1 MGFGGEEEHSAN
13 WGMKYWHTGWHRSH
27 RGASM
32 AGLRGGKQK
41 VIRGGPDTS
50 AGVAPRRDEKG
61 QVSQVFRSMA
71 HLADVVLT
79 PSSRQEQ
86 VSPSTVVRNLV
97 SEGLC
102 PATRCSVDGAG
113 LEWVPLLA
121 SVPAMGRLPVSEGWM
136 AMVGWLKRKLQS
148 VWKCLNSSCPSFSA
162 QSSQPLH
169 LSEPGTVQLEAAVMR
184 GSTFQP

>member
-1 MGFGGEEEHSAN
+1 
-13 WGMKYWHTGWHRSH
+13 
-27 RGASM
+27 M

-86 VSPSTVVRNLV
+86 VSPSTEVRNLV

-113 LEWVPLLA
+113 LE
-121 SVPAMGRLPVSEGWM
+121 
-136 AMVGWLKRKLQS
+136 
-148 VWKCLNSSCPSFSA
+148 
-162 QSSQPLH
+162 
-169 LSEPGTVQLEAAVMR
+169 
-184 GSTFQP
+184 